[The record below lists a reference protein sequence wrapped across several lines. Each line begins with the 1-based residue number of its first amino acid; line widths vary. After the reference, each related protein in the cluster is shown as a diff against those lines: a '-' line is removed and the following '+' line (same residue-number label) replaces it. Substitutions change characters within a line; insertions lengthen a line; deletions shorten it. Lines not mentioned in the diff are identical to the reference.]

1 MDARLLAFIGLAALL
16 TITPGADMA
25 VVTQVALEH
34 NRRAAMHTTA
44 GIITGLMLWATASA
58 VGLAAILNASATAF
72 TVVKFAG
79 AAYLLW
85 LGVQSLWPKR
95 GQPSV
100 APQSPVADAP
110 ASNEDG
116 ARNPQP
122 VRSPFRRGLLS
133 NLLNPKIGVFYTTFL
148 PQFIGPGEPVLA
160 KSLLLAAIHGA
171 MGLLWLSWY
180 AYMVTKAGDVLR
192 RPSMKRILDRVTGV
206 VLIALGLRLAVERR

>member
-25 VVTQVALEH
+25 VVTKVALEH
-34 NRRAAMHTTA
+34 NRRAAMHTTV

-85 LGVQSLWPKR
+85 LGAQSLWPKR
-95 GQPSV
+95 RQLPEAPV
-100 APQSPVADAP
+100 APGQTGSEYGAHDPQSM
-110 ASNEDG
+110 
-116 ARNPQP
+116 
-122 VRSPFRRGLLS
+122 RSPFRRGLLS

-160 KSLLLAAIHGA
+160 KSLLLAAIHGV

-192 RPSMKRILDRVTGV
+192 RPSIKRILDRVTGV
-206 VLIALGLRLAVERR
+206 VLIAFGLRLAVERR